1 MQLPITGYPKD
12 AVESKKQAASLPKPP
27 LPSPAS
33 VSCSSNSWILIPKSF
48 NPSLTTS

>member
-1 MQLPITGYPKD
+1 MITCLKKPYSYRIQLPITGYPKD

-33 VSCSSNSWILIPKSF
+33 AS
-48 NPSLTTS
+48 